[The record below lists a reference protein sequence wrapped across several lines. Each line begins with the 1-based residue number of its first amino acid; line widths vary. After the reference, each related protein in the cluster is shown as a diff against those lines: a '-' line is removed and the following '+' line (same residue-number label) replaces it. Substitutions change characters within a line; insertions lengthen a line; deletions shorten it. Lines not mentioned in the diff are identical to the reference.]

1 MPYYPLEAFC
11 HVVYPQELT
20 YEELLTC
27 EADLIAALETQL
39 AAAHA
44 VHVDVFPDGDS
55 LKVHCAFADLSP
67 EAFDDLAHDLAE
79 PILRCGQARLMLLR
93 KDLSAARLAV
103 YGQGDVDI
111 HDVPLE

>member
-11 HVVYPQELT
+11 HITYPQELT

-27 EADLIAALETQL
+27 EADLIAVLEAQL

-44 VHVDVFPDGDS
+44 VHVDVFPDGDG
-55 LKVHCAFADLSP
+55 LKVHCAFAELAPD
-67 EAFDDLAHDLAE
+67 AFDDLARDLAE
-79 PILRCGQARLMLLR
+79 PILRCGEAKLMLLR

-103 YGQGDVDI
+103 YGQSDVDI
-111 HDVPLE
+111 HDVALD